1 MPIGIYCD
9 VHIPRAIS
17 VGLRSRGVRVV
28 TAQEDGARRFKD
40 PALLD
45 RAAGLGCIL
54 YTHDADFLV
63 EVRRRIDAG
72 MGFKGVVHSQLL
84 HSPVGRCIEDLE
96 IIAKSLDDE
105 DLVNVIEY
113 IPF

>member
-17 VGLRSRGVRVV
+17 VGLIARGVRVI

-45 RAAGLGCIL
+45 RAGELGCIL
-54 YTHDADFLV
+54 YTHDVDFLV
-63 EVRRRIDAG
+63 EARRRRDEG
-72 MGFKGVVHSQLL
+72 VEFKGVVHSQLL

-96 IIAKSLDDE
+96 IIAKSLGDE
-105 DLVNVIEY
+105 QLVNVIEY